1 MRHQKKLLAI
11 GFIAL
16 GINLLWAGA
25 VLGQSYQSTVSINRT
40 GSLSFDT
47 IPTNFDF
54 GAMMVPVL
62 RTATFSDPTVTAGSL
77 PAGKKLTVQ
86 DTRGQGGFMV
96 TISAN
101 GNFIETSG
109 GPGIIAVSNTSPND
123 NLRIVTSPLFVGAT
137 GVTTNGM
144 VYEPGFGGPQTV
156 SAEIGTASDNFADP
170 NTFLNVSNNILD
182 TAVPVDVLN
191 GTLPGTDGRI
201 GLVSTGVSAMLYI
214 PAFQATG
221 QYVTTLTWT
230 LSDSTL

>member
-1 MRHQKKLLAI
+1 MRQQKKLLAI

-47 IPTNFDF
+47 IPTSFDF
-54 GAMMVPVL
+54 GAMAVPTQ

-77 PAGKKLTVQ
+77 PASKKITIQ

-96 TISAN
+96 TLSAN
-101 GNFIETSG
+101 GNFLDNINGVATI
-109 GPGIIAVSNTSPND
+109 PVSNASPND
-123 NLRIVTSPLFVGAT
+123 NLRIVTSPLFTGAT
-137 GVTTNGM
+137 GVTTNGI
-144 VYEPGFGGPQTV
+144 VYEPGFGGPQTIT
-156 SAEIGTASDNFADP
+156 AEVGTASNNFADA
-170 NTFLNVSNNILD
+170 NTFLNVSNNVLD
-182 TAVPVDVLN
+182 TTVPVDVIDA
-191 GTLPGTDGRI
+191 TLPGTDGRI
-201 GLVSTGVSAMLYI
+201 GLMSTGVSAMLYI

-221 QYVTTLTWT
+221 AYATTLTWT